1 VETDIATME
10 VKELNLSADMLPSVR
25 MKQILHKKSGSFP
38 YNWRPRYFVLSG
50 NMLCMFVNQTDP
62 RPKKVVC
69 VDNMILE
76 VGFSGLA

>member
-1 VETDIATME
+1 ME

-25 MKQILHKKSGSFP
+25 MKQELVKKSGSFP
-38 YNWRPRYFVLSG
+38 YSWRQRYFVLSG

-69 VDNMILE
+69 VDNITLE
-76 VGFSGLA
+76 VRRSF